1 MYMLN
6 KKKKFY
12 LRSRNILSIISR
24 DSLTEPCDPF
34 IVPKDCADIQQL
46 CGSKSGIY
54 YIFPEIN
61 GQPVQVYCDMET
73 DEGGW
78 LVSDLQFCSTK

>member
-1 MYMLN
+1 MT
-6 KKKKFY
+6 
-12 LRSRNILSIISR
+12 
-24 DSLTEPCDPF
+24 LTEPCDPF
-34 IVPKDCADIQQL
+34 IAPKDCADIQQL

-78 LVSDLQFCSTK
+78 LVS